1 MAGVEQLVDR
11 WLNEPGF
18 KDQLI
23 ADPEGTVKAS
33 GLILDAGEWA
43 TLRNAV
49 ISLSD
54 GELQAR
60 ISKGGGWVN

>member
-33 GLILDAGEWA
+33 GLSLDADEWA

-60 ISKGGGWVN
+60 ISKGINLN

>member
-23 ADPEGTVKAS
+23 ADPEGTVLAA
-33 GLILDAGEWA
+33 GLTLDADEWA

-49 ISLSD
+49 VSLSD
-54 GELQAR
+54 GELQTR
-60 ISKGGGWVN
+60 ISKGLGAN

>member
-23 ADPEGTVKAS
+23 ADPQGTVRAA
-33 GLILDAGEWA
+33 GLSLDADEWA
-43 TLRNAV
+43 TLRNT
-49 ISLSD
+49 ISSVSD
-54 GELQAR
+54 AELQTR
-60 ISKGGGWVN
+60 ISKGLGFN